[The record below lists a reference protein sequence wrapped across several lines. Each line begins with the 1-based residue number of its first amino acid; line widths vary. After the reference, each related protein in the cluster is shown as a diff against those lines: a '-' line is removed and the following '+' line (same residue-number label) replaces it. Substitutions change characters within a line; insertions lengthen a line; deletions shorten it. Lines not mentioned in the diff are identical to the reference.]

1 MKSLFTLVLGLW
13 LSSSVA
19 QQTLQISYTSK
30 LPFTTGLEDQN
41 LGLKKELLAVQ
52 ITTTLIRNYLAL
64 LGAQPGFEEDVLFEV
79 QLVHPDAPG
88 TQHHVR
94 GAIKKTYIAPLQA
107 SEERFN
113 DTINTLFY
121 NTLAWILRLM

>member
-30 LPFTTGLEDQN
+30 LPFITGLEDQN

-52 ITTTLIRNYLAL
+52 ITTTLIRDYLAL